1 MKSVSKGSDEE
12 SSLSE
17 KPGRRWPRRLTEWL
31 NPTGRRKVHS
41 LVDKIYKRKNLA
53 AAWEK
58 VKRNRGAGGIDGEDI
73 AVFEARLKEQLERL
87 HCELRDETYQPRP
100 VMQRLIP
107 KAGQPG
113 KHRALG
119 IPTIY
124 DRVCQQAI
132 LNRLEPIFEEVFDEA
147 SFGYRKGR
155 STKDALRKV
164 WCELEQGHE
173 WVVDADLR
181 DFFGSVDHEKLL
193 TLVNQRVSDGRV
205 LGLLEQI
212 LQAGCVTKG
221 KRLATEQG
229 TPQGGVVSPLLS
241 NILLTPFDR
250 EMRRKG
256 YRLTRYADDWLVTCK
271 SRREAQVALAAAQR
285 ILGQLGVTLH
295 AGKTRIVHVRQG
307 FEFLG
312 YKVKRGSRPL
322 KLAASKI
329 RSGVR
334 GGDLYAYPRAKSIQ
348 HFKDQIRARTRRK
361 APVSTRAL
369 IDEINP
375 IIRGWGH
382 YYCKAHVRKLF
393 ARLARWIVRRLWS
406 HRYKRWR
413 NCGWRYLPE
422 RRLYGEYGLVNLIAL
437 IPSLNPRTTSL

>member
-271 SRREAQVALAAAQR
+271 SRREAQAALAAAQR
-285 ILGQLGVTLH
+285 ILVQLGVTLH

-422 RRLYGEYGLVNLIAL
+422 RRLYGECGLVNLIAL
-437 IPSLNPRTTSL
+437 IPSLNLRATSL